1 MTRVVL
7 DAVAKAH
14 RLEHLK
20 IIIGALLQTL
30 RLEQLVGR
38 LELRHALL
46 ALFADR
52 FQSRLDLRLLGHV
65 VRCRPYG
72 DGLVLTK
79 HLTGDLID
87 LGNQL
92 DLVAK
97 ELKPQRMLGIR
108 RIHVDNIAAHAE
120 RAACQVIV
128 IAIILNVDKCM
139 DKVIALE
146 RHLLVDVWSQTR
158 IVLRRANAI
167 DTRDRCDNDHIAS
180 REQRCGRL
188 MSQHLNLFV
197 NRGVFLDICIALR
210 HIRLGLIVVVV
221 RDEVDHSV
229 VGKELFELARK
240 LSGERFIRSHDQR
253 RLSQGLNSLCHREG
267 LARTSHA
274 QQNLIAVS
282 VPHALHKRLNGLR
295 LGTGRLIGRHDLKRH
310 VRAFN
315 AKALKFTTNAFYF
328 KFRHGYS

>member
-1 MTRVVL
+1 MHVIDLNARVEQMVGQVLGHALGERGHQHALLAGNALANLVLKIVNLAAYWTHVNLGVEQAGRTNNLLHVVLAHPQLVVARRGRNIDKLGYPCLKLVETKRAIIECRGQAKTVFHQRYLTRAVAFMHAADLRHRHMALVDDTEHVLRKVIDQGKRRLTRLATVQMTRVVL

-120 RAACQVIV
+120 RAA
-128 IAIILNVDKCM
+128 
-139 DKVIALE
+139 
-146 RHLLVDVWSQTR
+146 R
-158 IVLRRANAI
+158 
-167 DTRDRCDNDHIAS
+167 
-180 REQRCGRL
+180 
-188 MSQHLNLFV
+188 
-197 NRGVFLDICIALR
+197 
-210 HIRLGLIVVVV
+210 
-221 RDEVDHSV
+221 
-229 VGKELFELARK
+229 
-240 LSGERFIRSHDQR
+240 
-253 RLSQGLNSLCHREG
+253 
-267 LARTSHA
+267 
-274 QQNLIAVS
+274 
-282 VPHALHKRLNGLR
+282 
-295 LGTGRLIGRHDLKRH
+295 
-310 VRAFN
+310 
-315 AKALKFTTNAFYF
+315 
-328 KFRHGYS
+328 